1 MDMDIDID
9 IDIDIGIGI
18 GVGIGIGLGTDQH
31 TLSCGG
37 EESGRLILWDS
48 NGIFCW
54 WLEVH

>member
-1 MDMDIDID
+1 MDMDIDM
-9 IDIDIGIGI
+9 DIGIGI
-18 GVGIGIGLGTDQH
+18 GIGIDTDHH

-54 WLEVH
+54 RLEVH

>member
-1 MDMDIDID
+1 MDMDIDM
-9 IDIDIGIGI
+9 DIGIGI
-18 GVGIGIGLGTDQH
+18 GIGIDTDHH